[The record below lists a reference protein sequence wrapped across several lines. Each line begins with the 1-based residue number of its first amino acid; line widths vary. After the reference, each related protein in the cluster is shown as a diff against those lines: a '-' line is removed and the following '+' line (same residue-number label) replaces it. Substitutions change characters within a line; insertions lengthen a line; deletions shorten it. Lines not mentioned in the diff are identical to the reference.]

1 MENRWQVVIVW
12 QVDRMR
18 IRAWKSLVKH
28 HMYISK
34 KARGWSYRHHYEST
48 HPRISSEVHIPL
60 GDEKLE
66 KLVITTYWGL
76 HTGERDWHLGQGVSI
91 EWRKGR
97 YSTQVDPNL
106 ADQLIHMYYF
116 DCFSESAIR
125 IAILGHIVRPKC
137 EYPTGHSKVGSL
149 QYLALTALVTPKKIK
164 PPLPSVTKLTE
175 DRWNKPRKTKGHRGS
190 HTMNG
195 H

>member
-1 MENRWQVVIVW
+1 MENRWQVMIVW

-18 IRAWKSLVKH
+18 IRRWHSLVKH
-28 HMYISK
+28 HIYISG
-34 KARGWSYRHHYEST
+34 KARGWVYKHHYEST
-48 HPRISSEVHIPL
+48 NPRISSKVYIPL
-60 GDEKLE
+60 GEAR
-66 KLVITTYWGL
+66 LVVITYWGL

-91 EWRKGR
+91 EWRKKE

-106 ADQLIHMYYF
+106 ADQLIHLYYF

-125 IAILGHIVRPKC
+125 KAILGHLVSPRC
-137 EYPTGHSKVGSL
+137 EYQAGHNKVGSL
-149 QYLALTALVTPKKIK
+149 QYLALTALVTPKKTK
-164 PPLPSVTKLTE
+164 PPLPSITKLTE
-175 DRWNKPRKTKGHRGS
+175 DRWNKPQRTKGHRGN

>member
-1 MENRWQVVIVW
+1 MENRWQVMIVW

-18 IRAWKSLVKH
+18 IRAWNSLVKH

-34 KARGWSYRHHYEST
+34 KAERWVYRHHYESSN
-48 HPRISSEVHIPL
+48 PRVSSEVHIPV
-60 GDEKLE
+60 GQA

-76 HTGERDWHLGQGVSI
+76 HTGEKDWHLGQGVSI
-91 EWRKGR
+91 EWRTKR
-97 YSTQVDPNL
+97 YSTQVDPGL
-106 ADQLIHMYYF
+106 ADQLIHQHYF

-125 IAILGHIVRPKC
+125 NAILGHRVSPSC
-137 EYPTGHSKVGSL
+137 EYPAGHEKVGSL
-149 QYLALTALVTPKKIK
+149 QYLAIAALTTSKRRK
-164 PPLPSVTKLTE
+164 PPLPSVKKLTE
-175 DRWNKPRKTKGHRGS
+175 DRWNKPQKTKGHRGN

>member
-1 MENRWQVVIVW
+1 MENRWQVMIVW

-18 IRAWKSLVKH
+18 IRTWKSIVKY

-34 KARGWSYRHHYEST
+34 KAKDWFYRHHYQST

-60 GDEKLE
+60 GEDR
-66 KLVITTYWGL
+66 LVVTTYWGL

-91 EWRKGR
+91 EWRGR
-97 YSTQVDPNL
+97 RYRTQVDPDL
-106 ADQLIHMYYF
+106 ADQLIHLHYF

-125 IAILGHIVRPKC
+125 KAILGDRVSPRC
-137 EYPTGHSKVGSL
+137 EYQAGHNQVGSL
-149 QYLALTALVTPKKIK
+149 QYLALTALIKKPKKIK
-164 PPLPSVTKLTE
+164 PPLPSVKKLTE
-175 DRWNKPRKTKGHRGS
+175 DRWNKPQKTKGHRG
-190 HTMNG
+190 NG

>member
-1 MENRWQVVIVW
+1 MENRWQVMIVW

-18 IRAWKSLVKH
+18 IRTWKSLVKH
-28 HMYISK
+28 HIYISG
-34 KARGWSYRHHYEST
+34 KAKGWVYRHHYEST
-48 HPRISSEVHIPL
+48 NPRISSEVHIPL
-60 GDEKLE
+60 GEA
-66 KLVITTYWGL
+66 KLVVATYWGL

-91 EWRKGR
+91 EWRKER

-106 ADQLIHMYYF
+106 ADQLIHLYYF

-125 IAILGHIVRPKC
+125 NAIVGHIVRPRC
-137 EYPTGHSKVGSL
+137 DYIAGHNKVGSL
-149 QYLALTALVTPKKIK
+149 QYLALTALIKPKKTK
-164 PPLPSVTKLTE
+164 PPLPSVRKLTE
-175 DRWNKPRKTKGHRGS
+175 DRWNEPQKTRGHRGS